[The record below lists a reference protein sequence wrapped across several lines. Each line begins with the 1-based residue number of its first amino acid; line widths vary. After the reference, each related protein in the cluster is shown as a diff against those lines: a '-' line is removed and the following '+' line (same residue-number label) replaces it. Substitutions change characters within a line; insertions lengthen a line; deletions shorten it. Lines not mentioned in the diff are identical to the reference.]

1 MSRTCPAGRRVLHC
15 GLDDYAAVAL
25 AALLAAA
32 LSAFP
37 SMAAAQSK
45 EKGRI
50 VCWKDKSGKVV
61 GCGDKVPP
69 EYQDSAT
76 REMDSR
82 GVTRNTTES
91 SEDAAKRRTQ
101 DQAAAKAKAEEAKRL
116 AEQQRQDSALLNT
129 FTSEKEIDQKRD
141 RDLQQA
147 DIQMGQ
153 VKTSL
158 KNATDRYN
166 DTKARMETASKDKKG
181 PSEGLKD
188 ELARATSEKQR
199 FEQLVVTKEKER
211 EEISKRYAEQKKRYL
226 ELRGEAPPTTTPAAA
241 TTPAPAKQA
250 GTK

>member
-1 MSRTCPAGRRVLHC
+1 MNRARPAGRRAPPTGPKDCFAVAVASLV
-15 GLDDYAAVAL
+15 AAAL
-25 AALLAAA
+25 AA
-32 LSAFP
+32 FP
-37 SMAAAQSK
+37 CVAPAQSK
-45 EKGRI
+45 DKGRI
-50 VCWKDKSGKVV
+50 VCWKDKSGKTV

-69 EYQDSAT
+69 EYQDNAT

-82 GVTRNTTES
+82 GVTRKTTES
-91 SEDAAKRRTQ
+91 AEDAAKRREQ
-101 DQAAAKAKAEEAKRL
+101 EQAAARAKAEEAKRL

-129 FTSEKEIDQKRD
+129 FTSDKEIDQKRD

-166 DTKARMETASKDKKG
+166 DTRARMETASKDKKG
-181 PSEGLKD
+181 PSDALKD
-188 ELARATSEKQR
+188 ELVRATSEKQR

-211 EEISKRYAEQKKRYL
+211 DEIVKRYAEQKKRYL
-226 ELRGEAPPTTTPAAA
+226 ELRGETPASKPA
-241 TTPAPAKQA
+241 TVAIPAPAKQA